1 MSRRSKLADTP
12 KSKGDETGAERADI
26 ATRIK
31 PGQVL
36 NPKGRPKGSRNQ
48 LGEDFISALQA
59 DFKQHGTEVIA
70 EVRETK
76 PSDYLKVVASILPK
90 EINVN
95 KTALQELSDDEL
107 AGILEAVRLQVL
119 SGTFADAGDG
129 GDPSKRH

>member
-1 MSRRSKLADTP
+1 MTKRKKP
-12 KSKGDETGAERADI
+12 ENTGAKEDDPRSV
-26 ATRIK
+26 TWFS
-31 PGQVL
+31 PGQSG

-59 DFKQHGTEVIA
+59 DFKEHGTDVIA

-90 EINVN
+90 EVNVN
-95 KTALQELSDDEL
+95 MSALQELSDDEL
-107 AGILEAVRLQVL
+107 ASILDAVRLQVL
-119 SGTFADAGDG
+119 SGTFADVGDG